1 MKRFFWAVG
10 TTAALTVAC
19 CGGCDKGKSGENPNN
34 GDASQASSG
43 GAIDAGVAALD
54 VGEWTR
60 AYDAFSEA
68 IAADPNA
75 VDAYFG
81 RAAASLAIA
90 EERYRLAEA
99 AATNGDVKTGTAE
112 AEKAN
117 ENFAKA
123 IADCDKTL
131 ELDAKYA
138 DAYFIRGVAA
148 QYQGDWNAGIEA
160 FTKCVE
166 LAPEHAEAYHRRGEI
181 YDHTGDTE
189 HATVDLKKAAE
200 LGYRDADGE
209 SESASQEDADES
221 QTVEERE

>member
-1 MKRFFWAVG
+1 MKRFFWTVE

-19 CGGCDKGKSGENPNN
+19 CGGCDKGKNGENPVN
-34 GDASQASSG
+34 GASQASAG
-43 GAIDAGVAALD
+43 GPIDAGAAALD
-54 VGEWTR
+54 AGEWTR
-60 AYDAFSEA
+60 AYDAFSDA

-166 LAPEHAEAYHRRGEI
+166 LSPEHAEAYHRRGEI
-181 YDHTGDTE
+181 YDHTGDYGN
-189 HATVDLKKAAE
+189 ASIDRKKAAE

-209 SESASQEDADES
+209 GENASSAADAET
-221 QTVEERE
+221 QTGEE

>member
-1 MKRFFWAVG
+1 MKRFIWAVG
-10 TTAALTVAC
+10 TSAALTVAC
-19 CGGCDKGKSGENPNN
+19 CGGCGDEKNDGNSTNN
-34 GDASQASSG
+34 GGAQATS
-43 GAIDAGVAALD
+43 ALDAGAAALD
-54 VGEWTR
+54 AGEWTR
-60 AYDAFSEA
+60 AYDAFSDA
-68 IAADPNA
+68 IAVDPNA
-75 VDAYFG
+75 VDAYYG

-90 EERYRLAEA
+90 KERYRLAEA

-123 IADCDKTL
+123 IADCDKVL

-166 LAPEHAEAYHRRGEI
+166 LSPEHAEAYHRRGEI
-181 YDHTGDTE
+181 YDHTGDYE
-189 HATVDLKKAAE
+189 HATVDRKKAAE

-209 SESASQEDADES
+209 GEDAPKEDAAES
-221 QTVEERE
+221 ETVEE

>member
-1 MKRFFWAVG
+1 MNRFFWAVG

-19 CGGCDKGKSGENPNN
+19 CGGCDKGKNGDNPNN
-34 GDASQASSG
+34 GDVSLASAG
-43 GAIDAGVAALD
+43 GPIDAGAAALD
-54 VGEWTR
+54 AGEWTR
-60 AYDAFSEA
+60 AYDAFSDA

-117 ENFAKA
+117 ENFAKT
-123 IADCDKTL
+123 IADCDKVL

-166 LAPEHAEAYHRRGEI
+166 LSPENAEAYHRRGEI
-181 YDHTGDTE
+181 YDLTGDTE

-209 SESASQEDADES
+209 TETALQENDAES
-221 QTVEERE
+221 QTVEE

>member
-117 ENFAKA
+117 ENFVKA

-209 SESASQEDADES
+209 SESASQENADVS